1 MCVGGNFIL
10 RYVLCIF
17 FYICLGC
24 IVVCVLN
31 FWLVDDN

>member
-24 IVVCVLN
+24 IVCVLN
-31 FWLVDDN
+31 CWLVDDN

>member
-1 MCVGGNFIL
+1 MLVVILYCGMFCV
-10 RYVLCIF
+10 F
-17 FYICLGC
+17 FFNICLGC